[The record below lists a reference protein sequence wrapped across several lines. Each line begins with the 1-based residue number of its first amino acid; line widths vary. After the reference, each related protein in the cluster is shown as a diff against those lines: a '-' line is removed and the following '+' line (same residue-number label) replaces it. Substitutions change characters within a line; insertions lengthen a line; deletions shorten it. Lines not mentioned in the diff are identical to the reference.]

1 MLVERGSN
9 SRCNKLFIGYNEET
23 YKANKHWRV
32 AQRPRWSNTD
42 ESELVQ
48 SDVKVM
54 VISGMNNE
62 LNNEQESRNEHHTI
76 TGRGTGTPDS
86 KT

>member
-1 MLVERGSN
+1 M
-9 SRCNKLFIGYNEET
+9 
-23 YKANKHWRV
+23 
-32 AQRPRWSNTD
+32 AQGPRWSNTG

-54 VISGMNNE
+54 VISGVNNE
-62 LNNEQESRNEHHTI
+62 LYNEQETRNEHHTI

-86 KT
+86 KTSNNDLTMERRKR